1 MVRTYVYPFFLLL
14 TIFLYSN
21 CSRDA
26 IEGTGAIVIE
36 NRSGLRGFDGLILE
50 SNCEVRLIQ
59 ANQFRVEVEGY
70 ESLMPFVETFVA
82 QGILV
87 VRLDPTFRYRHNN
100 IIVYVY
106 APDVWDITN
115 AGSGKICTTNRHDFG
130 SELRVANSGSGVV
143 ILRGAADI
151 AKVTIS
157 GSGYVA
163 LDGNGSKIVATLT
176 GSGYLA
182 AFDFEVFDA
191 NVQLTGSGYAELDV
205 SRLLEASVSG
215 SGSVIYE
222 GSPRVVASITGSGQ
236 VRRRR

>member
-1 MVRTYVYPFFLLL
+1 MMRTYFSSFLLL
-14 TIFLYSN
+14 LTLLLFSN

-26 IEGTGAIVIE
+26 IEGTGNIIIE
-36 NRSGLRGFDGLILE
+36 NRTGLRGFDGLVLE
-50 SNCEVRLIQ
+50 SNCEIRLIQ

-70 ESLMPFVETFVA
+70 ESLVPFVETFVA

-87 VRLDPTFRYRHNN
+87 VRLDPNFRYRRNN

-143 ILRGAADI
+143 ILRGDADL

-157 GSGYVA
+157 SSGYVK

-182 AFDFEVFDA
+182 AFGFEVFDA
-191 NVQLTGSGYAELDV
+191 NVQLSGSGYTELDV

-215 SGSVIYE
+215 SGYVIYE
-222 GSPRVVASITGSGQ
+222 GSPRVVASILGSGQ
-236 VRRRR
+236 VRRR

>member
-1 MVRTYVYPFFLLL
+1 MVRTYLYPFFLLL
-14 TIFLYSN
+14 TIFLFSN

-26 IEGTGAIVIE
+26 IEGTGNIIIE
-36 NRSGLRGFDGLILE
+36 NRLGLRGFDGLILE

-59 ANQFRVEVEGY
+59 SNQFRVEVEAY
-70 ESLMPFVETFVA
+70 ESLLPFIETFVA

-87 VRLDPTFRYRHNN
+87 VRLDPNFRYRHNN

-106 APDVWDITN
+106 APDVWEITN
-115 AGSGKICTTNRHDFG
+115 AGSGKICTTGRHDFG
-130 SELRVANSGSGVV
+130 SELRVVNSGSGVV
-143 ILRGAADI
+143 IQRGDADL

-157 GSGYVA
+157 GSGYVQ
-163 LDGNGSKIVATLT
+163 LDGDGSKIVATLT

-182 AFDFEVFDA
+182 AFGFEAYDA

-215 SGSVIYE
+215 SGDVVYE